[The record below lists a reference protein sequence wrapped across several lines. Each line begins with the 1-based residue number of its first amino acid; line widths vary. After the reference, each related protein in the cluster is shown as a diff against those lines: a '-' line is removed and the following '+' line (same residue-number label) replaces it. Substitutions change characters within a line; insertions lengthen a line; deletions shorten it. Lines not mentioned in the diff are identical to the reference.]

1 MIAGKGATAGGG
13 DHAPRT
19 GAQERDGQ
27 APATHGPDRTVLAN
41 RMAAVLAHR
50 EPGWKLPR
58 RSELARR
65 FGASLRDIDIAVD
78 ELTRRSLLRRL
89 PDGQVYMASPAEYRI
104 PLEGVAGL
112 ATSLDPMGGQVTCQA
127 RHVLR
132 RRAPGDIGAA
142 LGLAAGSQLRVVR
155 CVWAHPGGPA
165 AISTTYLPR
174 GPAGPAEEEDPAGEA
189 CPGSGGQG
197 RAPAFEAMLSGPPGP
212 DGIAAVDAPGAQA
225 LRPATLHVDM
235 RPPQPA
241 VARSLRL
248 VPGQPAVTVTIRFDD
263 PSARLPAALTVVVL
277 RPELIRLSIE
287 AVPSRAS

>member
-65 FGASLRDIDIAVD
+65 FGASLQDIDVAVD

-104 PLEGVAGL
+104 PLEGVAGFT
-112 ATSLDPMGGQVTCQA
+112 TSLDPMGCQVVCRA
-127 RHVLR
+127 RHASR
-132 RRAPGDIGAA
+132 RRASQDISAA
-142 LGLAAGSQLRVVR
+142 LGLAAGATLRVVR
-155 CVWAHPGGPA
+155 CLWSHADGPA
-165 AISTTYLPR
+165 AVSTAYLPY
-174 GPAGPAEEEDPAGEA
+174 GPAGPEADEEPAGA
-189 CPGSGGQG
+189 AFPGSSEDGW
-197 RAPAFEAMLSGPPGP
+197 RPAFEAVLSGPPGR
-212 DGIAAVDAPGAQA
+212 DGTAGGDVPRAVAS
-225 LRPATLHVDM
+225 RPATVHV
-235 RPPQPA
+235 
-241 VARSLRL
+241 
-248 VPGQPAVTVTIRFDD
+248 
-263 PSARLPAALTVVVL
+263 
-277 RPELIRLSIE
+277 E
-287 AVPSRAS
+287 